1 MRRRSMV
8 GLLMVVPLVL
18 AGAAAANLG
27 PFADDT
33 APVAGSG
40 PAGGGRPDREAG
52 GASGPGGGD
61 VGPAGA
67 ERAALTDRPGGATA
81 AGGGDVETRKVLERR
96 LTSDG
101 RAYRVLQL
109 SGQRLRGG
117 EPRLMYGSLSATSRF
132 GMLQQIWLNCSTGTP
147 HKSDPDRSV
156 LSSRNH
162 EGAENGV
169 PGQRS
174 ISVLWLFTPRAS
186 GVYNCALWANGGH
199 IDRSPKKWLEVIEG
213 AGTVL
218 RMQGT
223 PETGAIEW
231 RQATDVHLR
240 RDNPKTE
247 AREDISHAILRK
259 RWTARPG
266 ARSIDVFAGPQ
277 ASSDSGGHDPF
288 VLDTTVVVSQLDAKG
303 NQCAPN
309 TTTRR
314 RTAIPGLLHHLKINI
329 RRDNIPIRTT
339 RGCTRT
345 FDIKVVG
352 QYVLT
357 RPSETANR
365 PGLIHGKI
373 PIPPDRFYSS
383 AIAMNN

>member
-8 GLLMVVPLVL
+8 GLLMVGALVL
-18 AGAAAANLG
+18 TGVAVASLE
-27 PFADDT
+27 PFADNA

-40 PAGGGRPDREAG
+40 PVGGGRPDGEAG
-52 GASGPGGGD
+52 GTGGRGNSD
-61 VGPAGA
+61 AGPAGA
-67 ERAALTDRPGGATA
+67 KPAPAARPAQA
-81 AGGGDVETRKVLERR
+81 AAASADVETRKVLARR

-101 RAYRVLQL
+101 RAYKVLQL
-109 SGQRLRGG
+109 SGLRLRAG
-117 EPRLMYGSLSATSRF
+117 EPRLLYGSLAATSRF
-132 GMLQQIWLNCSTGTP
+132 GMLQQLWLNCSTGTP
-147 HKSDPDRSV
+147 STSDPDRSV

-174 ISVLWLFTPRAS
+174 ISVLWLFTPRAA
-186 GVYNCALWANGGH
+186 GDYNCALWANGGH
-199 IDRSPKKWLEVIEG
+199 IDRSPKKWLEVAEG

-218 RMQGT
+218 RMQGA
-223 PETGAIEW
+223 PETGAVEW
-231 RQATDVHLR
+231 RQAADVHLR
-240 RDNPKTE
+240 RDNPKTA
-247 AREDISHAILRK
+247 AREDISHAILHK
-259 RWTARPG
+259 RWTARPD

-288 VLDTTVVVSQLDAKG
+288 VLDTTVVVSQLDAEG
-303 NQCAPN
+303 NRCAPYA
-309 TTTRR
+309 TTRR
-314 RTAIPGLLHHLKINI
+314 RTAIPGLLHHLKINM
-329 RRDNIPIRTT
+329 RRDGIPVRTT
-339 RGCTRT
+339 GGCTRT

-357 RPSETANR
+357 RPIATANR

-383 AIAMNN
+383 AIAMNNA